1 MAVLDECTPWVKI
14 DSMISAMIFF
24 CPTDKLIIIQLWSWV
39 DFRHREHAVM
49 LSKA

>member
-24 CPTDKLIIIQLWSWV
+24 FALQTN
-39 DFRHREHAVM
+39 
-49 LSKA
+49 